1 MLALLL
7 PTSGIFA
14 LNQLVLGTGISFGSN
29 LTDISA
35 LQWYWILSG
44 TDVAISGGLKIGDL
58 FAVSVG
64 QTMVSVAGTVQIFVL
79 SAVDVIHA
87 LAVPTL
93 GVKADA
99 IPGRLVNVR
108 IASDIS
114 GIFSGQCSE
123 LCGAMHAF
131 MPIQIS
137 HTISPAPNLFCY
149 DFPGQLRCISQ
160 KP

>member
-14 LNQLVLGTGISFGSN
+14 LNQLVLGTGVSFATN
-29 LTDISA
+29 LSDISA

-44 TDVAISGGLKIGDL
+44 TDVAISGNLRVGDL

-64 QTMVSVAGTVQIFVL
+64 QTLISVSGIVQIFVL

-87 LAVPTL
+87 LAIPTV

-108 IASDIS
+108 FSSDIS
-114 GIFSGQCSE
+114 GVFSGQCSE

-137 HTISPAPNLFCY
+137 HRMTVFVNPLICRTESN
-149 DFPGQLRCISQ
+149 
-160 KP
+160 K